1 VSSASEITRKAK
13 SNLAFALQI
22 LPKDRRDDMTVF
34 YAFCRT
40 VDDTADDISV
50 PKAQRRAA
58 LGKWEEG
65 LRSGFPAGD
74 AFGAEV
80 AEMMA
85 RRGIRAEWLLEIIEG
100 CAMDLEPRT
109 FQGWDELSQYNWKV
123 AGVVGLVCTRIFG
136 CIHEDSD
143 KYAAT
148 LGNALQLTNILR
160 DVGEDLAKGGR
171 IYLPVN
177 DMIRFQYSERDLVGK
192 VYDGRF
198 LALMA
203 YEAERAQGAGARA
216 DHGGDLSQPA
226 RKNAGGEI
234 QSVRPALFRFQSPE
248 TRYPLEVSA
257 RNEAGRVNL
266 ETLLKFE
273 AYVENEI
280 DQLGGI
286 GARNGGL
293 RATARVSANRR
304 PAPPLPGAPLQ
315 SG

>member
-40 VDDTADDISV
+40 VDDTADDVSV
-50 PKAQRRAA
+50 PKSERRAA
-58 LGKWEEG
+58 LGKWQEG
-65 LRSGFPAGD
+65 LRNGFPEGD

-85 RRGIRAEWLLEIIEG
+85 RRGIRSEWLLEIIEG

-109 FQGWDELSQYNWKV
+109 FQGWEELSHYNWKV

-136 CIHEDSD
+136 CVHEDSD
-143 KYAAT
+143 KYAAA

-160 DVGEDLAKGGR
+160 DVGEDLGKGGR
-171 IYLPVN
+171 IYLPIN

-198 LALMA
+198 LALMS
-203 YEAERAQGAGARA
+203 YEAERAEHLFAEAEALLPEIDRKALVPARIMAEIYHCLLEKMRAGKFKVFDRRYSVSKARKLAILSKHLLAAGRA
-216 DHGGDLSQPA
+216 D
-226 RKNAGGEI
+226 
-234 QSVRPALFRFQSPE
+234 
-248 TRYPLEVSA
+248 
-257 RNEAGRVNL
+257 
-266 ETLLKFE
+266 
-273 AYVENEI
+273 
-280 DQLGGI
+280 
-286 GARNGGL
+286 
-293 RATARVSANRR
+293 
-304 PAPPLPGAPLQ
+304 
-315 SG
+315 

>member
-40 VDDTADDISV
+40 VDDTADDVSV
-50 PKAQRRAA
+50 PKAARRAA
-58 LGKWEEG
+58 LEKWEEG
-65 LRSGFPAGD
+65 LRNGFPAGD
-74 AFGAEV
+74 AFGAEL

-85 RRGIRAEWLLEIIEG
+85 RRGIPVKWLLEIIEG

-109 FQGWDELSQYNWKV
+109 FQGWEELSLYNWKV

-136 CIHEDSD
+136 CVHEDSD
-143 KYAAT
+143 KYAAA

-203 YEAERAQGAGARA
+203 YEAERAQHLFEEAENLLPEIDRKALVPAQIMAEIYRSLLEKMRAGKFKVFDRRY
-216 DHGGDLSQPA
+216 SVSKA
-226 RKNAGGEI
+226 RKLAI
-234 QSVRPALFRFQSPE
+234 LSKYLFAMR
-248 TRYPLEVSA
+248 
-257 RNEAGRVNL
+257 
-266 ETLLKFE
+266 
-273 AYVENEI
+273 
-280 DQLGGI
+280 
-286 GARNGGL
+286 
-293 RATARVSANRR
+293 RAE
-304 PAPPLPGAPLQ
+304 
-315 SG
+315 